1 MIVRIQFK
9 TMVILE
15 VLDHSSVNN
24 RYEVFLTTVILVV
37 EKLKQESQAAYLS
50 NLMNMQIRTFD
61 VEGQNHAI
69 LMTCHAA
76 QFESRLLTELTVQ
89 ILSDL
94 ELYRILKN
102 DADSGV
108 PSVK

>member
-1 MIVRIQFK
+1 M
-9 TMVILE
+9 
-15 VLDHSSVNN
+15 
-24 RYEVFLTTVILVV
+24 
-37 EKLKQESQAAYLS
+37 KQDSQAAYLS

-61 VEGQNHAI
+61 IERSKTREFDDLSRSAYKFPKEI
-69 LMTCHAA
+69 LMS
-76 QFESRLLTELTVQ
+76 FESLLLTELTVQ

-102 DADSGV
+102 DADSGL

>member
-1 MIVRIQFK
+1 MK
-9 TMVILE
+9 
-15 VLDHSSVNN
+15 
-24 RYEVFLTTVILVV
+24 V

-61 VEGQNHAI
+61 VERSKTREFDDLSCSGINLPKEI
-69 LMTCHAA
+69 LTS
-76 QFESRLLTELTVQ
+76 FESLLLTELTVQ

-102 DADSGV
+102 DAHSGV